1 MWGVIYKYSTLI
13 ENTWKI
19 ESIKNVEKEYVD
31 ITAPLIKEYKEQ
43 NIINTTNETVRILY
57 MATQFF
63 VIFQI

>member
-1 MWGVIYKYSTLI
+1 MWGVIYTYSTLI

-43 NIINTTNETVRILY
+43 NIINTTNETVRIL
-57 MATQFF
+57 
-63 VIFQI
+63 